1 MSDDAANH
9 PSAYQVCESC
19 RETRAE
25 GRLEEAHGC
34 RPCKGTGM
42 VRDPKSFTCNGCGE
56 PLCPKPND
64 GPHGLIEA
72 TVSGGYDS
80 PHLLDLTAYTFSLC
94 EKCLRQLFDGFKV
107 PPKVVNY
114 HDDLPSYAQER
125 ERYRLWQWRKAR
137 GNVSKVKTG
146 LCNATIE
153 CPRTAVWRVFTGG
166 QMTDDVCC
174 DEHKSYF
181 GWANSL
187 YVPAQA
193 VAGLLRDDKP
203 TSGQAT
209 QIASAFLSV
218 AARPGASATF
228 FKFVPQC
235 IADLVEIDWR
245 ADPHACDETSAMWI
259 PAPGSMQLG
268 DFVTVQHIW
277 FADGQILVGPAGE
290 MEGFASLPG
299 VRAAAVLPH
308 LESEMAEEQAQTNG
322 DDYDNPALRLSPDAH
337 QRWLDR
343 LKADPEH
350 RDD

>member
-1 MSDDAANH
+1 MSDDANH
-9 PSAYQVCESC
+9 QSTHQVCESC
-19 RETRAE
+19 KQARAD
-25 GRLEEAHGC
+25 GNLDEARNC

-42 VRDPKSFTCNGCGE
+42 VRNPASFTCNQCGE

-64 GPHGLIEA
+64 GPHGMVEA
-72 TVSGGYDS
+72 SVSGGYDS
-80 PHLLDLTAYTFSLC
+80 PHLLDLTGYTFSLC

-114 HDDLPSYAQER
+114 HDDLANYAEEQ
-125 ERYRLWQWRKAR
+125 ERYRRWQWRKAR

-153 CPRTAVWRVFTGG
+153 CHKTAVWRVFISGG
-166 QMTDDVCC
+166 MTDDACC

-193 VAGLLRDDKP
+193 VAGLLRDDMP
-203 TSGQAT
+203 TDEQAR

-235 IADLVEIDWR
+235 IADLAGIDWR
-245 ADPHACDETSAMWI
+245 SDPHACDETSAMWI

-268 DFVTVQHIW
+268 DFVMVQQLW
-277 FADGQILVGPAGE
+277 LSDGQLLVGPSGE
-290 MEGFASLPG
+290 MERFASLPG
-299 VRAAAVLPH
+299 VSAAAVLPH
-308 LESEMAEEQAQTNG
+308 LEAELAEEQIEANAS
-322 DDYDNPALRLSPDAH
+322 DYDNPALQLSPDAH

-343 LKADPEH
+343 LKEDPKH
-350 RDD
+350 RDE